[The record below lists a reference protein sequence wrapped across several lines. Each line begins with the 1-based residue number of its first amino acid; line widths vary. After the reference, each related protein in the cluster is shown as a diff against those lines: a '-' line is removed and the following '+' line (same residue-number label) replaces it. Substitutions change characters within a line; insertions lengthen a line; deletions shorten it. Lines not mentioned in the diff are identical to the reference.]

1 MGGNKRITPE
11 KRKGKDHEESVANWL
26 QTVIDTLAFEYGW
39 SKAEIFDMFP
49 REIEILVEEARK
61 RQARESDMRQY
72 QLAIAACVPHM
83 KDGGKQFIRDLIN
96 KYRRFD
102 DGSEVTKEQI
112 DRDTEIAKRVLG
124 M

>member
-1 MGGNKRITPE
+1 M
-11 KRKGKDHEESVANWL
+11 
-26 QTVIDTLAFEYGW
+26 Y
-39 SKAEIFDMFP
+39 P
-49 REIEILVEEARK
+49 REIEILVEEAKK
-61 RQARESDMRQY
+61 RRERESDLHQY

-83 KDGGKQFIRDLIN
+83 KDGGKQFMRDLIN
-96 KYRRFD
+96 KYKRYD

>member
-1 MGGNKRITPE
+1 M
-11 KRKGKDHEESVANWL
+11 
-26 QTVIDTLAFEYGW
+26 Y
-39 SKAEIFDMFP
+39 P
-49 REIEILVEEARK
+49 RELEILVLEAKK
-61 RQARESDMRQY
+61 RREQESDMRQY

-83 KDGGKQFIRDLIN
+83 KDGGKQFLRDLIN
-96 KYRRFD
+96 KYRRFS